1 MLERLEIKQ
10 LALIEQAVFEP
21 AAGFTVITGETG
33 AGKSLLLGAIQAV
46 QGSKMSKEQIRA
58 GARNASVEAYFSHG
72 VAALSRQNR
81 ADFLAEETEDDDLIL
96 ARSINTAG
104 RNFCRLNGSL
114 IPLHELQRLGEDLVT
129 VHGQRDS
136 QKIFEVAEHAPLLIK
151 YAAGEWPEEY
161 QEYQKAWQAWRKIV
175 GQLNRV
181 DLSDEERERMID
193 LFSYQINEIKSLDL
207 KPGEEDALRQKK
219 QKLSQLRGLITSL
232 QQIALCLEGDG
243 AEAAGAI
250 SLLEQAG
257 GAAEKVSSLLEKAG
271 LPLDNL
277 SQAKELLLPLA
288 RGINK
293 LAAQLDFHPDLLE
306 EIEQRLDKI
315 ARLKKKYGKDEA
327 AILDFAHQTEIK
339 LDKLTRLEAALQKLT
354 AAEDAAW
361 NEVSVKGEIWQ
372 KCLAA
377 AAAELSS
384 SINRELA
391 DLGMQQAAFKVEF
404 KQRAPRTATIYGLCE
419 VEFLLQANLG
429 EGYKPLYKIASGGEA
444 ARIML
449 AIKAVLAKVDS
460 VPLLIFDEID
470 SGVSGETAA
479 RVGEKLLLLSRDAQ
493 VICVTHSAY
502 IASMADKHY
511 KIYKEVADGRTN
523 TYLTELDQN
532 GAKAE
537 IARLLAGDTD
547 RATAEKLASSLHGK
561 AAEFKRVHG
570 FKSAQPD

>member
-1 MLERLEIKQ
+1 M
-10 LALIEQAVFEP
+10 
-21 AAGFTVITGETG
+21 
-33 AGKSLLLGAIQAV
+33 
-46 QGSKMSKEQIRA
+46 
-58 GARNASVEAYFSHG
+58 
-72 VAALSRQNR
+72 
-81 ADFLAEETEDDDLIL
+81 
-96 ARSINTAG
+96 
-104 RNFCRLNGSL
+104 
-114 IPLHELQRLGEDLVT
+114 
-129 VHGQRDS
+129 
-136 QKIFEVAEHAPLLIK
+136 
-151 YAAGEWPEEY
+151 
-161 QEYQKAWQAWRKIV
+161 
-175 GQLNRV
+175 
-181 DLSDEERERMID
+181 
-193 LFSYQINEIKSLDL
+193 
-207 KPGEEDALRQKK
+207 
-219 QKLSQLRGLITSL
+219 
-232 QQIALCLEGDG
+232 CLEGDG
-243 AEAAGAI
+243 AEAGGAI

-257 GAAEKVSSLLEKAG
+257 AAAEKVSSLLEKAG

-293 LAAQLDFHPDLLE
+293 LAAQLDFHPDILE
-306 EIEQRLDKI
+306 EIEQRLDRI

-327 AILDFAHQTEIK
+327 AILDFAQQTEIK

-570 FKSAQPD
+570 FKSARPD